1 MNNPTCS
8 RRSLVK
14 GMAGAAAFA
23 IVGGLGLAGCGDPAA
38 KADGSA
44 PSDAAFK
51 IGVLQLTEH
60 PALDAA
66 NKGFVNGYED
76 GTFKPD
82 RNITRAEA
90 VTLVNRTLDRH
101 PDKNHFT
108 KDMLVWPDNM
118 DQTKW
123 YYADMQEATNSHTY
137 QMKENSDKTK
147 YENWTK
153 TLPIRNWEALEKAWS
168 NANSS
173 QGNGN
178 VV

>member
-1 MNNPTCS
+1 MPKKLLSLILALTLAL
-8 RRSLVK
+8 SLVVP
-14 GMAGAAAFA
+14 AFA
-23 IVGGLGLAGCGDPAA
+23 VTPEDAQEDAMLLYNLGLFKGTGTT
-38 KADGSA
+38 ADGSPKFDLDRA
-44 PSDAAFK
+44 P
-51 IGVLQLTEH
+51 
-60 PALDAA
+60 
-66 NKGFVNGYED
+66 
-76 GTFKPD
+76 
-82 RNITRAEA
+82 TRAEA

-101 PDKNHFT
+101 PDKSHFT